1 MKTLG
6 WGLIGT
12 VAGAVLAL
20 AAYAP
25 AAWLA
30 RAAASATSERLLL
43 ADARGTV
50 WQGSAVVVLT
60 GGAGSRDASALPG
73 RVHWSLGLDGA
84 ALGLRARHACC
95 IVDEMR
101 LRVVPGLTR
110 LRLELLPVP
119 AGSGNS
125 NAGGVGKSIGHWPA
139 SWLAGLGTPWNT
151 LQPSGTLLLSSPGM
165 QLEQVQGRWLFS
177 GRADFELAQIASRV
191 STLAVLGSYR
201 VTISGEGAQGS
212 GGPAQGGAASI
223 QLSTVSGALQ
233 LQGNGSLLGT
243 GSGSRLRFIGQAS
256 AAPGSE
262 AVLSN
267 LLNIIGRRQG
277 AVSVI
282 TIG

>member
-1 MKTLG
+1 MKALR
-6 WGLIGT
+6 WGLTGAL
-12 VAGAVLAL
+12 AGALLAV

-30 RAAASATSERLLL
+30 RAVANATSERLLL
-43 ADARGTV
+43 ADARGTL
-50 WQGSAVVVLT
+50 WRGSAVVVLT

-84 ALGLRARHACC
+84 ALGLRARQACC
-95 IVDEMR
+95 IVDELR

-110 LRLELLPVP
+110 LRLELLPAA
-119 AGSGNS
+119 AGGGSSNS
-125 NAGGVGKSIGHWPA
+125 NAAGSTIGHWPA

-151 LQPSGTLLLSSPGM
+151 LQPSGTLLFSTPGM

-177 GRADFELAQIASRV
+177 GRADFELAEMASRV
-191 STLAVLGSYR
+191 STLAVLGTYR
-201 VTISGEGAQGS
+201 LTISGQGGQGP
-212 GGPAQGGAASI
+212 GGPAPMGAASI
-223 QLSTVSGALQ
+223 QLSTISGALQ
-233 LQGNGSLLGT
+233 LQGSGSVLGT
-243 GSGSRLRFIGQAS
+243 GSGSRLRFTGQAS
-256 AAPGSE
+256 AAPESE